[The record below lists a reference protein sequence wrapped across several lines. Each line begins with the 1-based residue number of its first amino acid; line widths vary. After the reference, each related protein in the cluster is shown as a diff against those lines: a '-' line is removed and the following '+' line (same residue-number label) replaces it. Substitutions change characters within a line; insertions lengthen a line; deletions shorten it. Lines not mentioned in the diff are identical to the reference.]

1 MSTPGDRLKTIRENR
16 GYETAKDAALAMGVP
31 IATYTHHEKADR
43 HLPARRAAEYAEF
56 FKTTPEFLLY
66 GKGDDPVTCIPI
78 IGANGADTG
87 RRIGFPTPPTT
98 ITQAQEALAGDG
110 IAHFG
115 LVALY
120 DQPQRKTMP
129 KADGRLW
136 VVCVLEA
143 EEERRLVRMIQPGS
157 KPDLFHLISPA
168 GGLPMTDQSVTW
180 AAPVTALIPVT
191 SAPE

>member
-1 MSTPGDRLKTIRENR
+1 MTTPGDRLKTIRENR
-16 GYETAKDAALAMGVP
+16 GYETAKDAAIAMGVP

-66 GKGDDPVTCIPI
+66 GKGDDPVEHVPLIAP
-78 IGANGADTG
+78 NGEDTG
-87 RRIGFPTPPTT
+87 RTITFPMLPTT
-98 ITQAQEALAGDG
+98 ITRAQEALAGDG

-120 DQPQRKTMP
+120 DQPQRKTLP

-136 VVCVLEA
+136 VVCIYYDES
-143 EEERRLVRMIQPGS
+143 ETRLVRMIQPGS

-168 GGLPMTDQSVTW
+168 GGIPMTDQSVTW
-180 AAPVTALIPVT
+180 AAPVTALVPVT